1 MFNLR
6 CGFLQRPTGRQPVDF
21 THRLSNPVAIA
32 ERLQMRE
39 IIDPIGAFLLLN
51 ANVSDRDSSVRYR
64 DHCWQLHKAQ
74 QFDSKMLQGWT
85 QG

>member
-1 MFNLR
+1 
-6 CGFLQRPTGRQPVDF
+6 
-21 THRLSNPVAIA
+21 VAIA